1 MRFKTPLSNLLSTI
15 LAYLREEKI
24 PEIEVI
30 YLAFGNKLSRI
41 LFWSFVDKKGVGR
54 NLGNWI
60 FQIIRK

>member
-41 LFWSFVDKKGVGR
+41 LFWSFVDKKGVKR
-54 NLGNWI
+54 
-60 FQIIRK
+60 